1 MTRVVVTGA
10 AGRMGQRVIALMQAE
25 GQLTLVGALTH
36 SRHPT
41 LGRDAGEF
49 AGGGTAGVSVSDDGP
64 AALAQADVAIDFS
77 VPDATVA
84 YLKTAAELGKA
95 MVIGTTG
102 FTAAQRDEIERQSR
116 KVACF
121 FAPNM
126 SVGVH
131 VMYQALRQLV
141 TLLGSDYDVE
151 ILEAHHR
158 TKIDAPSG
166 TALRLASIVS
176 EARGS
181 DLDDVAVYGRQ
192 GKVGQ
197 RPDSAIGI
205 QAVRAGDI
213 VGEHTVLFG
222 GIGERIELT
231 HRSQSRDTFVRG
243 ALRAAAWVVGQKPGL
258 YGMDDLLRP
267 S

>member
-10 AGRMGQRVIALMQAE
+10 AGRMGQRVIALMQADA
-25 GQLTLVGALTH
+25 QLTLAGAVTH
-36 SRHPT
+36 ARHPA
-41 LGRDAGEF
+41 LGRDAGEV
-49 AGGGTAGVSVSDDGP
+49 AGAGTAGVSISNDASP
-64 AALAQADVAIDFS
+64 ALARADVAIDFS
-77 VPDATVA
+77 VPDAAVA
-84 YLKTAAELGKA
+84 YLETAAELGKP

-102 FTAAQRDEIERQSR
+102 FTAGQRDEIERLSR
-116 KVACF
+116 TVACF
-121 FAPNM
+121 LAPNM

-131 VMYQALRQLV
+131 VMYQALRQLA

-176 EARGS
+176 EVRGS

-192 GKVGQ
+192 GKVGR
-197 RPDSAIGI
+197 RPDAAIGI

-243 ALRAAAWVVGQKPGL
+243 ALRAAAWVAGREPGL

>member
-1 MTRVVVTGA
+1 
-10 AGRMGQRVIALMQAE
+10 MGQRVIAMMQADA
-25 GQLTLVGALTH
+25 QLTLAGAVTH

-41 LGRDAGEF
+41 VGRDAGEV
-49 AGGGTAGVSVSDDGP
+49 AGGGTAGVRISDD
-64 AALAQADVAIDFS
+64 ASLAMAQADVVIDFS
-77 VPDATVA
+77 VQDAAVT
-84 YLKTAAELGKA
+84 YLNTAAELGKS

-102 FTAAQRDEIERQSR
+102 FTAAQRDEMERQSG

-166 TALRLASIVS
+166 TALRMASIVS

-181 DLDDVAVYGRQ
+181 NLDDVAVYGRQ
-192 GKVGQ
+192 GKVGR

-231 HRSQSRDTFVRG
+231 HRSQSRDTFARG
-243 ALRAAAWVVGQKPGL
+243 ALRAAGWIVGQNPGL

>member
-10 AGRMGQRVIALMQAE
+10 AGRMGQRVIAMMQVDPH
-25 GQLTLVGALTH
+25 LTLAGAVTH

-41 LGRDAGEF
+41 VGRDAGEV
-49 AGGGTAGVSVSDDGP
+49 AGGGTSGVRISDG
-64 AALAQADVAIDFS
+64 ASLALAQADVAIDFS
-77 VPDATVA
+77 VPDATLM
-84 YLKTAAELGKA
+84 YLNAAAELGKS

-102 FTAAQRDEIERQSR
+102 FTAAQRDEIESLSR
-116 KVACF
+116 KTACF

-141 TLLGSDYDVE
+141 TLLGNDYDVE
-151 ILEAHHR
+151 IVEAHHR
-158 TKIDAPSG
+158 MKIDAPSG
-166 TALRLASIVS
+166 TALRMASIVS

-181 DLDDVAVYGRQ
+181 NMDDVAVYGRQ
-192 GKVGQ
+192 GKVG
-197 RPDSAIGI
+197 RRSDSEIGI

-231 HRSQSRDTFVRG
+231 HRSHSRDTFARG
-243 ALRAAAWVVGQKPGL
+243 ALRAAGWIVGRKPGL
-258 YGMDDLLRP
+258 YGMDDMLRP

>member
-10 AGRMGQRVIALMQAE
+10 AGRMGQRVIAMMQADA
-25 GQLTLVGALTH
+25 QLTLVGAVTH

-41 LGRDAGEF
+41 LRRDAGEV
-49 AGGGTAGVSVSDDGP
+49 AGGGTAGVSMSDD
-64 AALAQADVAIDFS
+64 ASLALDQADVAIDFS
-77 VPDATVA
+77 VPDAAMT
-84 YLKTAAELGKA
+84 YLNTAAELGKA

-102 FTAAQRDEIERQSR
+102 FTAAQRYEIERLSR
-116 KVACF
+116 KTACF
-121 FAPNM
+121 LAPNM

-176 EARGS
+176 EAQGS
-181 DLDDVAVYGRQ
+181 NLDDVAVYGRQ
-192 GKVGQ
+192 GKVGR
-197 RPDSAIGI
+197 RPNSAIGI

-243 ALRAAAWVVGQKPGL
+243 ALRGGGV
-258 YGMDDLLRP
+258 DRRSESRP
-267 S
+267 VWHG

>member
-10 AGRMGQRVIALMQAE
+10 AGRMGQRVIALIQADA
-25 GQLTLVGALTH
+25 QLTLAGALTH
-36 SRHPT
+36 AGHAT
-41 LGRDAGEF
+41 VGRDAGEV
-49 AGGGTAGVSVSDDGP
+49 AGSGTAGVTVSHD
-64 AALAQADVAIDFS
+64 ASLALEQADVAIDFS
-77 VPDATVA
+77 VPDAAVA
-84 YLKTAAELGKA
+84 YLNAAAELGKP

-102 FTAAQRDEIERQSR
+102 FTAAQHEEIELLSR
-116 KVACF
+116 RTACF

-141 TLLGSDYDVE
+141 TLLGNDYDVE
-151 ILEAHHR
+151 IIEAHHR
-158 TKIDAPSG
+158 MKIDAPSG
-166 TALRLASIVS
+166 TALRMASIVS
-176 EARGS
+176 EMQGS
-181 DLDDVAVYGRQ
+181 NLDEVAVYGRQ
-192 GKVGQ
+192 GKVG
-197 RPDSAIGI
+197 RRSGSEIGI

-231 HRSQSRDTFVRG
+231 HRSHNRDTFARG
-243 ALRAAAWVVGQKPGL
+243 ALRAADWIVGRNPGL
-258 YGMDDLLRP
+258 YGMDDMLRP

>member
-10 AGRMGQRVIALMQAE
+10 AGRMGQRVIAMMQTDA
-25 GQLTLVGALTH
+25 QLTLVGAVTH

-41 LGRDAGEF
+41 MGRDAGEV
-49 AGGGTAGVSVSDDGP
+49 AGGGTTGVIISDNV
-64 AALAQADVAIDFS
+64 ALALAEADVAIDFS
-77 VPDATVA
+77 VPDAAMT
-84 YLKTAAELGKA
+84 YLETAAELGRC

-102 FTAAQRDEIERQSR
+102 FTGVQREEIERLSS
-116 KVACF
+116 KIPCF

-141 TLLGSDYDVE
+141 TLLGNDYDVE

-181 DLDDVAVYGRQ
+181 NLDDVAVYGRQ
-192 GKVGQ
+192 GKVGR

-222 GIGERIELT
+222 GTGERIELT

-243 ALRAAAWVVGQKPGL
+243 ALRAAGWLVGQSPGL